1 MPPKQEV
8 PRKNLEEIHEAF
20 EVPAVVNE
28 QPEVELAAVH
38 IPDDAVELI
47 EEARNAGIIA
57 RDELAEKLAL
67 IGEEETL
74 DALLAQLE
82 SEGVEIMDDAE
93 IHRPK
98 QEAKKSD
105 EFSSDSLQL
114 FLIDI
119 GRHKLLT
126 AAKEVELAKR
136 IEDGDRRA
144 KNEMM
149 ESNLRLVVSIAKGY
163 RGLGVP
169 FMDLIQEGT
178 FGLVRAVEKFDWRRG
193 YKFSTYATWW
203 IRQAVQ
209 RSIANHG
216 RTIRIPVHISER
228 LQKLSRIR
236 RELEAVLAREPTYQE
251 LSDESGLPL
260 SQVVEALTAAHVSAS
275 LNHGLGEDNEA
286 ELGDI
291 IEDIESPDPLEETEE
306 AFRKH
311 AVKEALSELPSRE
324 RRVLELRFGFEGEPQ
339 TLEAIGKRLDLTRE
353 RVRQL
358 ESQALSR
365 LHGQKEFKRKLG
377 LTR

>member
-236 RELEAVLAREPTYQE
+236 RDSKT
-251 LSDESGLPL
+251 
-260 SQVVEALTAAHVSAS
+260 
-275 LNHGLGEDNEA
+275 
-286 ELGDI
+286 
-291 IEDIESPDPLEETEE
+291 
-306 AFRKH
+306 
-311 AVKEALSELPSRE
+311 
-324 RRVLELRFGFEGEPQ
+324 
-339 TLEAIGKRLDLTRE
+339 
-353 RVRQL
+353 
-358 ESQALSR
+358 
-365 LHGQKEFKRKLG
+365 
-377 LTR
+377 